1 MLGIIPAS
9 SSRSPQGST
18 SLGDRLDST
27 GGTASSDEDAMT
39 LTTSL
44 KPKKE
49 GALKRFQHSFKAH
62 KHSSRKDKEKTTVR
76 ELIPARFIRTTSVQ
90 NKTLNPVWNEKFLLL
105 VVISLRFFL
114 SEFHS
119 WTQHT
124 QHLVCCLNYVHMT
137 NHTQLHYSQTNMLQI
152 FKNTVS
158 IAFKRFS
165 LTKKLL

>member
-1 MLGIIPAS
+1 
-9 SSRSPQGST
+9 
-18 SLGDRLDST
+18 
-27 GGTASSDEDAMT
+27 MT

-119 WTQHT
+119 
-124 QHLVCCLNYVHMT
+124 
-137 NHTQLHYSQTNMLQI
+137 
-152 FKNTVS
+152 
-158 IAFKRFS
+158 
-165 LTKKLL
+165 